1 MDGRG
6 RILFVGLVT
15 IYLLMRIFDADATA
29 SEMFVYGLAAAFG
42 LEFVIAS
49 WPALWARPEQRY

>member
-1 MDGRG
+1 MDGRS

-15 IYLLMRIFDADATA
+15 IYLLMRIFDAGASV
-29 SEMFVYGLAAAFG
+29 SEMVIYGLAAGFG

-49 WPALWARPEQRY
+49 WPALWAHPERRY